1 MSSTA
6 SSGSTPSAGLMD
18 RIYRHQRHIYDVTR
32 KYYLLGR
39 DELVASLDAPA
50 GSSVLEIGCGT
61 GRNLILAA
69 QRYKRAAFFG
79 LDISA
84 EMLATG
90 AANVG
95 RAGFDGRIKLARADA
110 TAFDAGELFGRAK
123 FDRVFIS
130 YSLSMI
136 PEWRAALSQALDHVA
151 PGGRLAI
158 VDFGQQENLPGWF
171 RSLLLAWLRQF
182 HVTPRAELSRA
193 IASEAMQRGFTW
205 RVRPLYRG
213 YAWIGTI
220 EAPVAN

>member
-1 MSSTA
+1 
-6 SSGSTPSAGLMD
+6 MD
-18 RIYRHQRHIYDVTR
+18 RIYRHQRHIYDITR

-39 DELVASLDAPA
+39 DELIASLDAPA
-50 GSSVLEIGCGT
+50 GTRVLEIGCGT

-69 QRYKRAAFFG
+69 QRYRAAKFFG

-90 AANVG
+90 RANLK
-95 RAGFDGRIKLARADA
+95 RAGMDGRIELARADA
-110 TAFDAGELFGRAK
+110 TDFDPVVLFGVDK

-136 PEWRAALSQALDHVA
+136 PDWRGALGEALDHVA
-151 PGGRLAI
+151 PGGKLAI

-171 RSLLLAWLRQF
+171 RSVLHAWLRQF
-182 HVTPRAELSRA
+182 HVTPREELSRA
-193 IASEAMQRGFTW
+193 IAAEAIRRGYRW
-205 RVRPLYRG
+205 QVRPLYRG

-220 EAPVAN
+220 DAPVEV

>member
-1 MSSTA
+1 
-6 SSGSTPSAGLMD
+6 MD
-18 RIYRHQRHIYDVTR
+18 RIYRHQRHIYDITR

-39 DELVASLDAPA
+39 DELIASLDAPA
-50 GSSVLEIGCGT
+50 GTRVLEIGCGT

-69 QRYKRAAFFG
+69 QRYRAVKFFG

-90 AANVG
+90 ATNLK
-95 RAGFDGRIKLARADA
+95 RAGMDGRIELARADA
-110 TAFDAGELFGRAK
+110 TDFDPVVLFGVDK

-136 PEWRAALSQALDHVA
+136 PDWRGALGEALDHVA

-171 RSLLLAWLRQF
+171 RSLLHAWLRQF
-182 HVTPRAELSRA
+182 HVTPREELSRA
-193 IASEAMQRGFTW
+193 IAAEAIKRGFRW
-205 RVRPLYRG
+205 QVRPLYRG

-220 EAPVAN
+220 EAPAN

>member
-1 MSSTA
+1 
-6 SSGSTPSAGLMD
+6 MD
-18 RIYRHQRHIYDVTR
+18 RIYRHQRHIYDITR

-39 DELVASLDAPA
+39 DELIASLDAPA
-50 GSSVLEIGCGT
+50 GTRVLEIGCGT

-69 QRYKRAAFFG
+69 QRYRAAKFFG

-90 AANVG
+90 RANLK
-95 RAGFDGRIKLARADA
+95 RAGMDGRIELARADA
-110 TAFDAGELFGRAK
+110 TDFDPVVLFGVDK

-136 PEWRAALSQALDHVA
+136 PDWRGALGEALDHVA
-151 PGGRLAI
+151 PGGKLAI

-171 RSLLLAWLRQF
+171 RSLLHAWLRQF
-182 HVTPRAELSRA
+182 HVTPREELSRA
-193 IASEAMQRGFTW
+193 IAAEAIKRGYRW

-213 YAWIGTI
+213 YAWIGMI
-220 EAPVAN
+220 EAPAPPLP

>member
-1 MSSTA
+1 
-6 SSGSTPSAGLMD
+6 MD
-18 RIYRHQRHIYDVTR
+18 RIYRHQRHIYDITR

-39 DELVASLDAPA
+39 DELIASLDAPA
-50 GSSVLEIGCGT
+50 GTRVLEIGCGT

-69 QRYKRAAFFG
+69 QRYRAAKFFG

-90 AANVG
+90 ATNLK
-95 RAGFDGRIKLARADA
+95 RAGMDGRIELARADA
-110 TAFDAGELFGRAK
+110 TDFDPVVLFGVDK

-136 PEWRAALSQALDHVA
+136 PGWRGALGEALDHVA
-151 PGGRLAI
+151 PGGKLAI

-171 RSLLLAWLRQF
+171 RSVLHAWLRQF
-182 HVTPRAELSRA
+182 HVTPREELSRA
-193 IASEAMQRGFTW
+193 IAAEAIRRGYRW
-205 RVRPLYRG
+205 QVRPLYRG

-220 EAPVAN
+220 DAPVEV